1 MLGYTEVIMNN
12 SDLHRSLNTRNLTLI
27 FENYSS
33 VINSN
38 VWLSKVKFDDRTE
51 FTNNY
56 SEFLDDWMKG
66 HGFTE
71 GQSDAERESVLSQW
85 KEGSNITFEIDLEK
99 HLSYLDKFKAKYSI

>member
-1 MLGYTEVIMNN
+1 
-12 SDLHRSLNTRNLTLI
+12 
-27 FENYSS
+27 
-33 VINSN
+33 
-38 VWLSKVKFDDRTE
+38 
-51 FTNNY
+51 
-56 SEFLDDWMKG
+56 MKG

>member
-1 MLGYTEVIMNN
+1 MDDSY
-12 SDLHRSLNTRNLTLI
+12 LHTSLNTAKLHLL
-27 FENYSS
+27 FDNYNS
-33 VINSN
+33 ILNSN
-38 VWLSKVKFDDRTE
+38 VWLSKVKLDDRTKLS
-51 FTNNY
+51 NNY